1 MTYIYDIV
9 LNFHKNYYNFY
20 EWNKTDKIKNI
31 YKIPLYR
38 ISDIDIINI
47 INNKIK
53 LNNSTLEKFKDIY
66 KFNKKI
72 IILVSNTKITIGL
85 LIDEKGN
92 ILKKSSLI
100 FEEET
105 EANNIAETLMI
116 TKLDYK
122 KIKELKHPSILRIEL
137 EKKHLFIKYIIEL
150 QDETTLKY
158 LYYEYFN
165 KECNNK
171 EIIKN
176 SLLQELDKDWN
187 IKKTNLYK
195 IINLLIKNKLP
206 SK

>member
-105 EANNIAETLMI
+105 EANNIAKTLMI

-122 KIKELKHPSILRIEL
+122 KIKELKHHSILRIEL
-137 EKKHLFIKYIIEL
+137 EKKNLFIKYIIEL

-195 IINLLIKNKLP
+195 TINLLIKLP

>member
-53 LNNSTLEKFKDIY
+53 LNNSTLEKLKDIY

-137 EKKHLFIKYIIEL
+137 EKKNLFIKYIIEL

-195 IINLLIKNKLP
+195 TINLLIKLP

>member
-105 EANNIAETLMI
+105 EANNIAKTLMI

-122 KIKELKHPSILRIEL
+122 KIKELKHHSILRIEL
-137 EKKHLFIKYIIEL
+137 EKKNLFIKYIIEL

>member
-105 EANNIAETLMI
+105 EANNIAKTLMI

-137 EKKHLFIKYIIEL
+137 EKKNQLIKYIIEL
-150 QDETTLKY
+150 QDETTL
-158 LYYEYFN
+158 
-165 KECNNK
+165 
-171 EIIKN
+171 
-176 SLLQELDKDWN
+176 
-187 IKKTNLYK
+187 
-195 IINLLIKNKLP
+195 
-206 SK
+206 

>member
-105 EANNIAETLMI
+105 EANNIAKTLMI

-137 EKKHLFIKYIIEL
+137 EKKNLFIKYIIEL

>member
-116 TKLDYK
+116 TKLDYQN
-122 KIKELKHPSILRIEL
+122 EGTY
-137 EKKHLFIKYIIEL
+137 FYTYI
-150 QDETTLKY
+150 
-158 LYYEYFN
+158 
-165 KECNNK
+165 
-171 EIIKN
+171 
-176 SLLQELDKDWN
+176 
-187 IKKTNLYK
+187 
-195 IINLLIKNKLP
+195 
-206 SK
+206 

>member
-31 YKIPLYR
+31 YKIALYR

-72 IILVSNTKITIGL
+72 IILVSNAKITIGL

-105 EANNIAETLMI
+105 EANNIAKTLMI

-137 EKKHLFIKYIIEL
+137 EKKNIFIKYIIEL

>member
-105 EANNIAETLMI
+105 EANNIAKTLMI

-137 EKKHLFIKYIIEL
+137 EKKNLFIKYIIEL

-195 IINLLIKNKLP
+195 TINLLIKLP

>member
-105 EANNIAETLMI
+105 EANNIAKTLMI

-137 EKKHLFIKYIIEL
+137 EKKNLFIKYIIEL

-187 IKKTNLYK
+187 TKKTNLYK